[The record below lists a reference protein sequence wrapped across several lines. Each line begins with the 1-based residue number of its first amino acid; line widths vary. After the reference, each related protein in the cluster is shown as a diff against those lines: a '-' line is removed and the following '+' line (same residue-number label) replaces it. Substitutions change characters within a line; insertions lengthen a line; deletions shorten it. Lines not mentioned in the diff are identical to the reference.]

1 MEQGTSL
8 VALLVLAVALPV
20 AAGLVLVGRRLTALR
35 REVPRADESIARA
48 AVELPARLV
57 AARRSLA
64 ATESG
69 LASAVAGRE
78 ELDRRMDRAEDALR
92 DARGTILEMGAGI
105 LNVVRWV
112 RRLRAVR
119 AVVETVRTFT

>member
-1 MEQGTSL
+1 M
-8 VALLVLAVALPV
+8 
-20 AAGLVLVGRRLTALR
+20 
-35 REVPRADESIARA
+35 DESVARA
-48 AVELPARLV
+48 AAELPARLV

-64 ATESG
+64 RTQSA
-69 LASAVAGRE
+69 LAAAVAGRE
-78 ELDRRMDRAEDALR
+78 EFDRRMDGAEDALR
-92 DARGTILEMGAGI
+92 DGRGTILEMGAGI